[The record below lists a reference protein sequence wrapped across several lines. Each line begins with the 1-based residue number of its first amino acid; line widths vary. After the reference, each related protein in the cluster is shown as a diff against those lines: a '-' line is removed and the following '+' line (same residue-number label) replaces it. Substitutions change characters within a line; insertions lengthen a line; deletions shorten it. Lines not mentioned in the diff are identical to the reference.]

1 MRKLATTVGATAM
14 IVGSLLGTPTAGAAQ
29 ISTPA
34 PAPSP
39 VPVPQRPQV
48 QLLDCYG
55 STGWMGCGPG
65 WTWRDGWRGF
75 SCYPC

>member
-1 MRKLATTVGATAM
+1 MRRLAMTVGASALV
-14 IVGSLLGTPTAGAAQ
+14 VGSLLGAPMATAAQ
-29 ISTPA
+29 LANPA
-34 PAPSP
+34 PAPAP
-39 VPVPQRPQV
+39 MPTPERKPV

-75 SCYPC
+75 ACYVC

>member
-1 MRKLATTVGATAM
+1 MRRLARTVGASAL
-14 IVGSLLGTPTAGAAQ
+14 IVGSLLGAPTATAAQ
-29 ISTPA
+29 LTNPA
-34 PAPSP
+34 PAPAP
-39 VPVPQRPQV
+39 VPVPERPTV

-75 SCYPC
+75 ACYVC